1 MSISP
6 ISQQSPLAAMANL
19 PQQHSY
25 LDKVLEPYLRALSS
39 EERDAPNSLTVAN
52 SYNNIGCV
60 YREKG
65 DSDKALEQYQRA
77 LTIQEVDVPN
87 SLTVATTYINIGL
100 VYADKGDLDKALE
113 YHQRALTIRDRDAQ
127 HALAVA
133 ASHNSIGH
141 TYCIGD
147 GIRKLEEI
155 LLSYDHMS
163 SNTSSTPTQVTS
175 PQHMTFCN
183 KVPLLRWPI
192 CLSNI
197 VISTRTWSVIC
208 VPCLLKSAMH
218 PIPRQWQIPTTIL
231 EA

>member
-1 MSISP
+1 M
-6 ISQQSPLAAMANL
+6 
-19 PQQHSY
+19 
-25 LDKVLEPYLRALSS
+25 
-39 EERDAPNSLTVAN
+39 
-52 SYNNIGCV
+52 
-60 YREKG
+60 
-65 DSDKALEQYQRA
+65 
-77 LTIQEVDVPN
+77 
-87 SLTVATTYINIGL
+87 ATTYINIGL
-100 VYADKGDLDKALE
+100 VYADKGDLDKALEYHQRALTIRDRDAPNALAVATTYNSTGHAYYKKDDLGKALE